1 MPSVPKTSVN
11 ILPSINCC
19 YKIIFCVSA
28 VLSGAT
34 LGVEIGRFMRVG
46 IAGAAALQEAELNNM
61 DFVDMIIL

>member
-1 MPSVPKTSVN
+1 
-11 ILPSINCC
+11 
-19 YKIIFCVSA
+19 